1 MTRSAH
7 ACFFDA
13 LPAIGPAMIDGVTR
27 DLDQIGAL
35 AILAEPMVGVPY
47 KLFAAQAAAAWLS
60 LPIFLLIGIPAR
72 VMRFVPPALL
82 TNGAASWL
90 RPRIGARSVVA
101 TWAALWLV
109 NYGLYW
115 AFTPG

>member
-60 LPIFLLIGIPAR
+60 LPIFLPAR

-109 NYGLYW
+109 NYGLY
-115 AFTPG
+115 